1 MKRIELKSES
11 ELARMRAGG
20 RILRRIVDQVA
31 GLVRSGVTTADL
43 DRIAHRL
50 ILEAGGKPACLG
62 YHGYP
67 ATLCTSVNHEIVHA
81 IPSDRVLRDGDIVA
95 IDCAMIYD
103 GLITDTAVTVAVGEV
118 SEQAQTLLRVTQEAL
133 LRGIEQARAD
143 RRLGDISAAVQRHVE
158 AHGFSVVREYSGHG
172 VGRSMHEPPQVPNY
186 GQPGTGM
193 RLKPG
198 LVLAIEPMV
207 NVGTWKTRLLG
218 DGWTVVTTDGS
229 LSAHFEHTVAV
240 TDDEPLV
247 LTA

>member
-1 MKRIELKSES
+1 
-11 ELARMRAGG
+11 
-20 RILRRIVDQVA
+20 
-31 GLVRSGVTTADL
+31 
-43 DRIAHRL
+43 
-50 ILEAGGKPACLG
+50 
-62 YHGYP
+62 
-67 ATLCTSVNHEIVHA
+67 
-81 IPSDRVLRDGDIVA
+81 
-95 IDCAMIYD
+95 
-103 GLITDTAVTVAVGEV
+103 
-118 SEQAQTLLRVTQEAL
+118 
-133 LRGIEQARAD
+133 
-143 RRLGDISAAVQRHVE
+143 
-158 AHGFSVVREYSGHG
+158 
-172 VGRSMHEPPQVPNY
+172 MHEPPQVPNY